1 MSNTNL
7 NVRIDKDIKKAAEE
21 VYAELGF
28 NMSTAINMFLR
39 ASIRKGGI
47 PFDLTLD
54 VPNKETLEAI
64 EEGRRLAMDPSTPL
78 YDNMED
84 LRRALEVWNTRSY

>member
-47 PFDLTLD
+47 PFDLKLD
-54 VPNKETLEAI
+54 VPNKETIEAI

-84 LRRALEVWNTRSY
+84 LRRALEVWNIRSY

>member
-47 PFDLTLD
+47 PFDLKLD

-64 EEGRRLAMDPSTPL
+64 EEGRRLVLDPNVPS
-78 YDNMED
+78 YDNIED
-84 LRRALEVWNTRSY
+84 LRKALDV

>member
-47 PFDLTLD
+47 PFDLKLD
-54 VPNKETLEAI
+54 VPNKETIEAI
-64 EEGRRLAMDPSTPL
+64 EEGRRLAMDPKAPS
-78 YDNMED
+78 YDNIED
-84 LRRALEVWNTRSY
+84 LRKALDV

>member
-64 EEGRRLAMDPSTPL
+64 EEG
-78 YDNMED
+78 
-84 LRRALEVWNTRSY
+84 

>member
-39 ASIRKGGI
+39 ASIRKGSI

-54 VPNKETLEAI
+54 MPNKETLEAI
-64 EEGRRLAMDPSTPL
+64 EEGRRLAMDPSTPS
-78 YDNMED
+78 YDNIED
-84 LRRALEVWNTRSY
+84 LRKALGV